1 MLEFPDNRAGKLAKA
16 GMSEHADQWSGM
28 MNIIDDPEML
38 SVFMPD
44 FDVSLCEEHCLIL
57 DMVGINSHELLVAKP
72 KAGSEDAVKAAF
84 DARFDFI
91 KDPSR
96 FLYPAG
102 MASVEGAVHGV
113 TDDGY
118 YYLVVHQDGKDIEA
132 AIKNAK

>member
-1 MLEFPDNRAGKLAKA
+1 
-16 GMSEHADQWSGM
+16 M
-28 MNIIDDPEML
+28 MNIVSDPADL
-38 SVFMPD
+38 AIFLPD
-44 FDVSLCEEHCLIL
+44 FDVSQCEEHCLII

-72 KAGSEDAVKAAF
+72 KAGSESAVKAAF

-102 MASVEGAVHGV
+102 FESVAGAVQGE

-118 YYLVVHQDGKDIEA
+118 LYIVVHQDGKDIEA
-132 AIKNAK
+132 AIQSAK